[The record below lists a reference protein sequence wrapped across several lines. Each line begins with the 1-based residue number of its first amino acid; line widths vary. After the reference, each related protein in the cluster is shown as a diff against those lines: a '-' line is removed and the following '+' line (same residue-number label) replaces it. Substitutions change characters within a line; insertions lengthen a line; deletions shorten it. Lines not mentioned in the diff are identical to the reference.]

1 VSAALHSIRQQAG
14 AVDKVSKAAGTGM
27 VSRIGFQN
35 VNKLLLGKQARDI
48 SKVKINFF
56 TEN

>member
-1 VSAALHSIRQQAG
+1 
-14 AVDKVSKAAGTGM
+14 M